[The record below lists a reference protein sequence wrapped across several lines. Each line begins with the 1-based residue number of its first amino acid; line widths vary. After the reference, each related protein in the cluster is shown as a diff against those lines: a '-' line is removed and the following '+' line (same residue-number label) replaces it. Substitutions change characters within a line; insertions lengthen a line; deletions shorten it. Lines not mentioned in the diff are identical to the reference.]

1 MQAGLMI
8 AKNKMATK
16 YEIQNTKYNLPVYG
30 DAGCG
35 FLCQVEQRFLVN
47 CSPSDGNDGDG
58 DDGDGDDGD
67 GDDDVDNIEEGNQ
80 GNITKTTYDAIYD
93 DDN

>member
-1 MQAGLMI
+1 MIMIMMVMVMMRLAGRI
-8 AKNKMATK
+8 DDCKEQNG

-47 CSPSDGNDGDG
+47 CSPLDGNDG
-58 DDGDGDDGD
+58 
-67 GDDDVDNIEEGNQ
+67 Q
-80 GNITKTTYDAIYD
+80 
-93 DDN
+93 